1 MADAYAIEIISR
13 LSRREAEALALELSE
28 LARRHKLKIARCTV
42 TPLAPTGT
50 VQDSRVSSP

>member
-1 MADAYAIEIISR
+1 MADAYAIEIVSR

-28 LARRHKLKIARCTV
+28 LARRHKLKVARCMV

-50 VQDSRVSSP
+50 AQDSSVSSP